1 MYWMRGTLLIST
13 LIIIIQSFQITE
25 VIASNSTSLLINQT
39 NEENGTDSRLVIIL
53 KQVDYNLWKFVP
65 PILYIVG
72 AIGNMLTIA
81 VLRR

>member
-13 LIIIIQSFQITE
+13 LITIIQSFQITE
-25 VIASNSTSLLINQT
+25 VIASNSTSLLISQT

-53 KQVDYNLWKFVP
+53 KQIDYNLWKFVP
-65 PILYIVG
+65 PILYVVG
-72 AIGNMLTIA
+72 TIGNMLTIA